1 MSTNAKSIGKVGI
14 FLLFIA
20 LSLFIPAGT
29 IFWLEAWFYL
39 IIWGLFIFTV
49 IYYLDKKNPELLKK
63 RLETPQPKE
72 KWDKIIIPVLFIL
85 MIPLFIMPGL
95 DAIRF
100 QWSYIPLFFKIAG
113 FIGTLVASI
122 IYLLVLRENTYLSKG
137 IEVQDGH
144 KVITSGPYKYVRHPM
159 YTGIIIFL
167 ISHCLALGSLYT
179 LIPAGLFIITFILRT
194 FFEDNMLKNDLEG
207 YKEYMERTRY
217 RLIPY
222 IW

>member
-1 MSTNAKSIGKVGI
+1 MSKNVKSIGKVGI
-14 FLLFIA
+14 FLLFIG

-39 IIWGLFIFTV
+39 IIWGIFIFTV

-63 RLETPQPKE
+63 RLESPKPKQ
-72 KWDKIIIPVLFIL
+72 KWDKIIIPILFML
-85 MIPLFIMPGL
+85 MIPLFVMPGF
-95 DAIRF
+95 DVIRF
-100 QWSYIPLFFKIAG
+100 QWSYIPIFIKIIG
-113 FIGTLVASI
+113 FIGIIISAI

-137 IEVQDGH
+137 VEVQDSH
-144 KVITSGPYKYVRHPM
+144 EVITSGLYKYVRHPM
-159 YTGIIIFL
+159 YSGIILFF

-179 LIPAGLFIITFILRT
+179 LIPAGLFIITFIIRT
-194 FFEDNMLKNDLEG
+194 YFEDNMLKNDLEG
-207 YKEYMERTRY
+207 YKEYVEKTHY

>member
-1 MSTNAKSIGKVGI
+1 MSKNVKSIGKVGI
-14 FLLFIA
+14 FLLFIG

-39 IIWGLFIFTV
+39 IIWGIFIFTV

-63 RLETPQPKE
+63 RLESPKPKQ
-72 KWDKIIIPVLFIL
+72 KWDKIIIPILFML
-85 MIPLFIMPGL
+85 MIPLFVMPGL
-95 DAIRF
+95 DVIRF
-100 QWSYIPLFFKIAG
+100 QWSYIPIFIKIIG
-113 FIGTLVASI
+113 FIGIIISAI

-137 IEVQDGH
+137 VEVQDSH
-144 KVITSGPYKYVRHPM
+144 EVITSGLYKYVRHPM
-159 YTGIIIFL
+159 YSGIILFF

-179 LIPAGLFIITFILRT
+179 LIPAGLFIITFIIRT
-194 FFEDNMLKNDLEG
+194 YFEDNMLKNDLEG
-207 YKEYMERTRY
+207 YKEYVEKTHY